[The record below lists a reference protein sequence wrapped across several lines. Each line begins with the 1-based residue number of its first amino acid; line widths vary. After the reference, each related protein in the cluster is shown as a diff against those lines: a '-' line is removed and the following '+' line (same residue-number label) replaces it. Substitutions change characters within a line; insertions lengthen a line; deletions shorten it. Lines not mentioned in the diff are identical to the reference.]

1 MFTITQAQI
10 QDIKKDFRSVL
21 KPILR
26 VSGLFSV
33 LVGTHRCWSV
43 CVCKCVY
50 LSPNFMQYFQL
61 VKSLCGG
68 STFSLR
74 KKRIDGR

>member
-1 MFTITQAQI
+1 MFTVSQAQI

-21 KPILR
+21 KQILR
-26 VSGLFSV
+26 VSGLFWV

-43 CVCKCVY
+43 CVCNGVY
-50 LSPNFMQYFQL
+50 LSPIFTQYFQL

-74 KKRIDGR
+74 RRRIDER